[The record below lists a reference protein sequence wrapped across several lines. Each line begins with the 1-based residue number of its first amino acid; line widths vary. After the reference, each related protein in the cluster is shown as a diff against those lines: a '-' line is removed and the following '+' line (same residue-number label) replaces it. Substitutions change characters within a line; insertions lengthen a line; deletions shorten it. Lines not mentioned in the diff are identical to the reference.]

1 MKNLGNL
8 LERAKLYM
16 LNRLSQNGSRWPLP
30 ETFNGPSSIQYVI
43 IVVMRIYAAAYV
55 TLFPQ
60 FYSPSKS
67 LTSSFNLVNRPHQEP
82 TPQIRYQAVN
92 YKRAWSVQLCF
103 FFSSHDYRSN
113 GNCNC
118 LLLGIGYCQFVAIPS
133 MILSY

>member
-55 TLFPQ
+55 TLFATIPPVLLSFQ
-60 FYSPSKS
+60 ITHVIVQPCQPS
-67 LTSSFNLVNRPHQEP
+67 SSGTDPANTVSSR
-82 TPQIRYQAVN
+82 
-92 YKRAWSVQLCF
+92 QL
-103 FFSSHDYRSN
+103 
-113 GNCNC
+113 
-118 LLLGIGYCQFVAIPS
+118 
-133 MILSY
+133 